1 MGFFNKKQS
10 ESEPKTP
17 RNPNNLVMF
26 RVLAVGYLFYL
37 CVSIVKLYLAG
48 GPDAPSV
55 TALVLGL
62 AFLGG
67 GAIFLGI
74 LSYKEWKRGKVE
86 YDAYMADLRAE
97 AEAKRAAEE
106 EAQEADLLESA
117 QEDTPEGTISREE

>member
-67 GAIFLGI
+67 GGIFLGI
-74 LSYKEWKRGKVE
+74 LSYKEWKRGKEE

-106 EAQEADLLESA
+106 EAALPESA
-117 QEDTPEGTISREE
+117 QEDAPEDTIDTKE

>member
-1 MGFFNKKQS
+1 MGIFSKKQS
-10 ESEPKTP
+10 ESEPRTP

-26 RVLAVGYLFYL
+26 RVLAVGYLLYL

-67 GAIFLGI
+67 GGIFLGI
-74 LSYKEWKRGKVE
+74 LSYKEWKRGKEE

-106 EAQEADLLESA
+106 EAALPESA
-117 QEDTPEGTISREE
+117 QEDASEDPIDAKE

>member
-1 MGFFNKKQS
+1 MGIFSKKQS
-10 ESEPKTP
+10 ESEPRTP

-26 RVLAVGYLFYL
+26 RVLAVGYLLYL

-67 GAIFLGI
+67 GGIFLGI
-74 LSYKEWKRGKVE
+74 LSYKEWKRGKEE

-106 EAQEADLLESA
+106 EAALPESA
-117 QEDTPEGTISREE
+117 QEDAPEDTIDTKE

>member
-1 MGFFNKKQS
+1 MGIFSKKQS
-10 ESEPKTP
+10 ESEPRTP

-26 RVLAVGYLFYL
+26 RVLAIGYLLYL

-67 GAIFLGI
+67 GGIFLGI
-74 LSYKEWKRGKVE
+74 LSYKEWKRGKEE

-106 EAQEADLLESA
+106 EAALPESA
-117 QEDTPEGTISREE
+117 QEDAPEDTIDTKE